1 MADDHSHH
9 GHGNH
14 GSHGA
19 VNYTT
24 TTTSSPIS
32 DMHNHHDH
40 GHNDVIVTNDSGEA
54 VQHGPHDTMM
64 HMFFHG
70 GVSEYILFEFWKT
83 SEIGGL
89 IGSMIAV
96 FILAFLYEALKF
108 YREHLY
114 RHSFRTIQYNTVTVP
129 VENGG
134 SVKETQKTVQVK
146 MMSLMHFWQTILHV
160 IQVIISYFLMLIFM
174 TYNIWLCLAVTLGA
188 GSGYFFF
195 GWKKSLVVDI
205 TEHCH

>member
-1 MADDHSHH
+1 MGDHSHH
-9 GHGNH
+9 GDHANH
-14 GSHGA
+14 SHGDVLQSS
-19 VNYTT
+19 VNA
-24 TTTSSPIS
+24 SGA
-32 DMHNHHDH
+32 HNHDHADIVVTNESEHDH
-40 GHNDVIVTNDSGEA
+40 AHP
-54 VQHGPHDTMM
+54 GPHDTMM

-70 GVSEYILFEFWKT
+70 GETEYILFEFWKT
-83 SEIGGL
+83 TELGGL
-89 IGSMIAV
+89 LGSMLAV
-96 FILAFLYEALKF
+96 FVLAFMYEALKF

-134 SVKETQKTVQVK
+134 SVKETQKTVQVR
-146 MMSLMHFWQTILHV
+146 MLSLMHMWQTVLHV
-160 IQVIISYFLMLIFM
+160 VQVIISYFLMLIFM
-174 TYNIWLCLAVTLGA
+174 TYNVWLCLAVILGA

>member
-1 MADDHSHH
+1 MGGDDHHHVHDHGSHSDNGSMGFTSTAGPVVH
-9 GHGNH
+9 DHNRGDMEIISGSDSVGHGNLH
-14 GSHGA
+14 
-19 VNYTT
+19 
-24 TTTSSPIS
+24 
-32 DMHNHHDH
+32 
-40 GHNDVIVTNDSGEA
+40 
-54 VQHGPHDTMM
+54 TMM
-64 HMFFHG
+64 HMYFHFD
-70 GVSEYILFEFWKT
+70 VSAYILFEFWKT
-83 SEIGGL
+83 EEVGGL
-89 IGSMIAV
+89 IGSMIAI
-96 FILAFLYEALKF
+96 FFLAFLYEALKF

-146 MMSLMHFWQTILHV
+146 MLSTMHAWQTVLHV
-160 IQVIISYFLMLIFM
+160 VQVIISYFLMLIFM
-174 TYNIWLCLAVTLGA
+174 TYNVWLCLAVTLGA